1 MSMRDRKIF
10 VVLLMGAAALAA
22 DPSRLR
28 GAQDSRAAD
37 PSRPN
42 GAQESLAG
50 AWRLAEVGGRA
61 LPLAMEEAG
70 GCREELLAAA
80 LTLESGGRWSL
91 VASERETCGGRA
103 REERDE
109 ERGTYTVQGGA
120 VAFAEDAND
129 RDDTPDDRAA
139 ANDRDGADDA
149 RDLDLD
155 DLRSATLSGGALRVV
170 LEDGATAVF
179 RR

>member
-1 MSMRDRKIF
+1 MRNRKILA
-10 VVLLMGAAALAA
+10 VLLMGAAALAA

-37 PSRPN
+37 PTRPG
-42 GAQESLAG
+42 GAQDQLAG

-61 LPLAMEEAG
+61 LPLATEEAG
-70 GCREELLAAA
+70 GCREELLSAT
-80 LTLESGGRWSL
+80 LTLEAGGRWTL
-91 VASERETCGGRA
+91 VSSERETCGGRA

-109 ERGTYTVQGGA
+109 ERGSYTVSGGA
-120 VAFAEDAND
+120 VAFAEEADD
-129 RDDTPDDRAA
+129 RDDTPDA
-139 ANDRDGADDA
+139 RDDADDGP
-149 RDLDLD
+149 DLD
-155 DLRSATLSGGALRVV
+155 DPRSATLAGGALRVV